1 MDAIEEDILAALK
14 SELGRD
20 ASLTDSLDRLGV
32 DSLRM
37 AELASELENRFRF
50 KVDEEVLELETVQEL
65 VDYVRSRSAGGRS

>member
-1 MDAIEEDILAALK
+1 MMDAIEEEILGALR

-20 ASLTDSLDRLGV
+20 ATLTDSLDRLGV

-65 VDYVRSRSAGGRS
+65 VDYVRTRAGRS